1 MRRLHANCLIL
12 AVLPALLVCPAV
24 SAIAQEAPA
33 TRPPAQESE
42 TSATATAGQT
52 FLPDFFARFT
62 PRSALDMVRQIPGF
76 TIQQGGE
83 ERGLGQASANVLVN
97 GQRLASKS
105 DGIEGELTRITASN
119 VVRIELVD
127 ASTLNVPGLTGQV
140 ANVIA
145 RTQGI
150 SGSFTWRGEA
160 RAHFADPLYTRFES
174 SLSGRAGRIEYSL
187 GLTNYSNRGAAGG
200 IDVIRDSTGTV
211 IETRDDVIKFTFD
224 QPKLTAGIKY
234 TGPGGEI
241 GNLNLFYR
249 ILRLDGRVDETRVR
263 PGRTNAM
270 RAFSEREHSANYEIS
285 ADFAFG
291 FGPGRLKLIGLTRY
305 NPDPYSQQSVLSF
318 ADGSPS
324 VGDRYV
330 QDAYLRE
337 TIGRAEYDW
346 KMLGGDWQWSA
357 ETAFNTYISQARLFS
372 LNLAGQFAE
381 VPFPDGSGG
390 VHEDR
395 YESQLSFT
403 RRLTP
408 KLTLTASGGAEF
420 SRLTQSGSRSA
431 VRSFWRPKGAVSLAW
446 VPQTGLDVTLEARRK
461 VGQLDFNDFL
471 ARVFLEENSNNAG
484 NNELVPPQSWEFKLD
499 TKKSLGRWGSIKLS
513 LFDFRIED
521 LVDTVPVGTGG
532 ESPGNLPSARR
543 QGLDVTGTIEFA
555 ALGWHGAKLDLRGGL
570 ERSRVNDPLTGLPR
584 PISETTDRYIGF
596 DFRDDLPGTDW
607 AWGFSFEAY
616 HITDNYRLS
625 EVGLNWEGPRWMG
638 IFVENKDV
646 AGLTLK
652 ASINNVLNARNRL
665 DRTVWDGYRT
675 QAPILFTEHRDR
687 LIGPIFSF
695 SVKGNF

>member
-1 MRRLHANCLIL
+1 MRRPRESCLVL
-12 AVLPALLVCPAV
+12 AALPALLLIPVA
-24 SAIAQEAPA
+24 SARAQEAPA
-33 TRPPAQESE
+33 PTAPAPA
-42 TSATATAGQT
+42 ATEAAPATTGQT
-52 FLPDFFARFT
+52 FTPDFFTRFN
-62 PRSALDMVRQIPGF
+62 PRSALDMIRQLPGF
-76 TIQQGGE
+76 TIQQGGA

-97 GQRLASKS
+97 GQRLSAKD
-105 DGIEGELTRITASN
+105 DGVEGELTRITARN

-140 ANVIA
+140 ANVIT

-160 RAHFADPLYTRFES
+160 RAHFADPMFTRFES

-187 GLTNYSNRGAAGG
+187 GLTNYANRGAAGG
-200 IDVIRDSTGTV
+200 IDVIRDGTGALF
-211 IETRDDVIKFTFD
+211 ETRDDVIKFNLD
-224 QPKLTAGIKY
+224 QPKLTAGLKY
-234 TGPGGEI
+234 TGPGGEV
-241 GNLNLFYR
+241 GNITGFYR
-249 ILRLDGRVDETRVR
+249 VLRLDGRVNETRVR
-263 PGRTNAM
+263 PGRTDAM

-285 ADFAFG
+285 GDFAFG

-324 VGDRYV
+324 TGDRYA

-357 ETAFNTYISQARLFS
+357 EAAFNTYKNTARLFS
-372 LNLAGQFAE
+372 LNSAGQFIE

-395 YESQLSFT
+395 YESQLSLT

-408 KLTLTASGGAEF
+408 KLTLTASGGVEF
-420 SRLTQSGSRSA
+420 SRLTQSGSNA
-431 VRSFWRPKGAVSLAW
+431 AERSFWRPKGAVSLAW
-446 VPQTGLDVTLEARRK
+446 VPQTGLDITLEARRK

-471 ARVFLEENSNNAG
+471 ARVFLDENTNNAG
-484 NNELVPPQSWEFKLD
+484 NNELVPPQSWEFKLEA
-499 TKKSLGRWGSIKLS
+499 KKTLGRLGSIKLS

-521 LVDTVPVGTGG
+521 LVDTVPVGNGG

-543 QGLDVTGTIEFA
+543 QGLDVTGTIELA
-555 ALGWHGAKLDLRGGL
+555 ALGWRGAKLDLRGGL

-584 PISETTDRYIGF
+584 AISETTDRYIGF

-607 AWGFSFEAY
+607 AWGMSFEAY
-616 HITDNYRLS
+616 HITDNYLLR
-625 EVGLNWEGPRWMG
+625 EVGLNWEGPRWLG

-652 ASINNVLNARNRL
+652 ASINNVLNSRNYL

-675 QAPILFTEHRDR
+675 QAPVLFTEHRNR

-695 SVKGNF
+695 SDKGSF